1 MTSTN
6 QEKWYFLFFQEK
18 LLSKRAWIFYLAF
31 PISLF
36 VECWKQKHLLGFL
49 FKFAS
54 LSSPPSQKKMKY
66 CSFENVNPRQELF
79 ASPAPHLLMASG
91 ITSGCYPPF
100 TPYFRAQAV
109 RTSTAMGMT
118 SLCNFPDTCT
128 SGETQNSEV
137 IYYSFEKLKGVK
149 TGYSHQGSHAD
160 IKCFERMIQRSQ
172 DPL

>member
-1 MTSTN
+1 MVFSFLPR
-6 QEKWYFLFFQEK
+6 EVAVKEGMDILFGISYFLVYWVLE
-18 LLSKRAWIFYLAF
+18 
-31 PISLF
+31 
-36 VECWKQKHLLGFL
+36 VEASVGVSVQVCFSFL
-49 FKFAS
+49 PS
-54 LSSPPSQKKMKY
+54 LSKKMKY
-66 CSFENVNPRQELF
+66 CSFKNVNPRQELF
-79 ASPAPHLLMASG
+79 VSPAPHLLMASG
-91 ITSGCYPPF
+91 ITSSCYPPF

-109 RTSTAMGMT
+109 RTTTAMGMT